1 MRQTILVAERQSQHL
16 LRLEVGDPGII
27 VAENPPEHLFGMFA
41 ELGRECSGRGR
52 NTSKAHGL
60 WHVADRTEVVTDPA
74 EDHPPLLGVAALDQ
88 VSEGPHRGTRDASD
102 SQRLE
107 HLLLCLVAR
116 PTGDDCAQLVF
127 MSVSCWIREES
138 GIVAELRPPDGVQQG
153 DERGVCK
160 TNGTISPSLV
170 GKLSTG

>member
-1 MRQTILVAERQSQHL
+1 MSVSCWSEESGIVAELRPPDGVQQGDERGLVAERQSQHL

-74 EDHPPLLGVAALDQ
+74 EDHPPRHCHV
-88 VSEGPHRGTRDASD
+88 
-102 SQRLE
+102 
-107 HLLLCLVAR
+107 
-116 PTGDDCAQLVF
+116 
-127 MSVSCWIREES
+127 
-138 GIVAELRPPDGVQQG
+138 
-153 DERGVCK
+153 K
-160 TNGTISPSLV
+160 
-170 GKLSTG
+170 